1 MLPAVGPRGCVSGVC
16 GGRRTYIRTAPPS
29 GSSRMID
36 NFEARFTRF
45 LTNEWVHLETKVATL
60 QAEMRLVLAMLSVM
74 VGLILFLV
82 VNSIV

>member
-36 NFEARFTRF
+36 NFEVRFTRF
-45 LTNEWVHLETKVATL
+45 LTNEWVHLETKVAAL
-60 QAEMRLVLAMLSVM
+60 EAKVHIVLGLLSVL
-74 VGLILFLV
+74 VGLMVYLV
-82 VNSIV
+82 TQT